1 MKQDSYE
8 YWKKQLEQDEARL
21 KELEEKGI
29 KGLSKY
35 DIEIAHMGDAEE
47 ALETAKHLKRNHIQY
62 DKEQIAEFEAK
73 GIQEMLFSEK
83 QQGSSPSKEMKTI

>member
-8 YWKKQLEQDEARL
+8 YWRKQLEQDETRL

-35 DIEIAHMGDAEE
+35 DIEIAHMGDAET
-47 ALETAKHLKRNHIQY
+47 ALETAKYLKRNHLKY
-62 DKEQIAEFEAK
+62 DKERIAEFEEK
-73 GIQEMLFSEK
+73 GIQEKLF
-83 QQGSSPSKEMKTI
+83 